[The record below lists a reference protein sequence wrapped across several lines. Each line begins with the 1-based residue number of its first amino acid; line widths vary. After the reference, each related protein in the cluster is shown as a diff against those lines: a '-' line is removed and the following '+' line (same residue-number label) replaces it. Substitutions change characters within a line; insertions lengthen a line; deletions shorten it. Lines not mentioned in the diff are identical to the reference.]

1 MQIIIDLDGT
11 ICTEEKTYS
20 RSLAIVKKRAKE
32 AIQKLFDEGNTIII
46 YSSRSWM
53 EYEMTYYWLKNNNIP
68 FHQLVLGKPI
78 GDIWID
84 DRALQFN
91 DNWEEII
98 IKLNKNEKDT
108 DNSGGR
114 C

>member
-53 EYEMTYYWLKNNNIP
+53 EYEMTFSWLKKNEIP
-68 FHQLVLGKPI
+68 FHQLILGKPI
-78 GDIWID
+78 GDFWID
-84 DRALQFN
+84 DRAIQFK
-91 DNWEEII
+91 DDWENILKVI
-98 IKLNKNEKDT
+98 NKK
-108 DNSGGR
+108 
-114 C
+114 